1 MAKKP
6 ANGPLPDVVAD
17 GLSILFVGY
26 NPGLRSGAVGHHF
39 AGPSNR
45 FWKLLAESGLTP
57 RRYRTEEDRD
67 LPSLGYGITNIVPR
81 VTRAAAEITKE
92 EFLRG
97 RKRLLALI
105 RKHRPRI
112 VCYEGI
118 GVYREF
124 ALTKEVPWGLQETSV
139 VPGVL
144 DFVVPSP
151 SGLCRVPYAE
161 QLHWLLVL
169 KGLKEDVERKSQ
181 SE

>member
-1 MAKKP
+1 M
-6 ANGPLPDVVAD
+6 
-17 GLSILFVGY
+17 LF
-26 NPGLRSGAVGHHF
+26 RS
-39 AGPSNR
+39 
-45 FWKLLAESGLTP
+45 
-57 RRYRTEEDRD
+57 
-67 LPSLGYGITNIVPR
+67 ITNIVPR

-92 EFLRG
+92 EFRRG

-105 RKHRPRI
+105 KKHRPGI

-124 ALTKEVPWGLQETSV
+124 ALRKEAPWGLQETRV

-169 KGLKEDVERKSQ
+169 KGLKEDVENKGR